1 MAENMM
7 TQSTPASNPARRAV
21 PRVLTIAGT
30 DPTGGAGIQADIK
43 AITEAGG
50 FALSVVTA
58 VVSQN
63 TRGVREVHGI
73 DEHTIGAQLSAVVD
87 DVEVDGVKIGM
98 LGTAATARAVGEF
111 LDEHDF
117 PVVVLDPVMVATSGD
132 RLLDEDAEGEVI
144 DLCRR
149 VDVITP
155 NLKEL
160 AVLARAEQAGSLD
173 EGVAQA
179 KPLAA
184 EWGTTIVVKGG
195 HLTGREAGNVAVAP
209 DGSTRAVSA
218 RRIDTTTTH
227 GTGCTLSSA
236 LATRLAAGEETGA
249 ALEWATRLV
258 HEALA
263 AGEELGVGKGNGPLD
278 HSHRSRR
285 LAAAADTSPWPAI
298 AAAPEE
304 IDDPAEVGD
313 LSGEGP
319 EPHVLAAGPWTE
331 ALWRAGR
338 GVYRET
344 LELQFI
350 RQLADGSL
358 PESQF
363 RFYLSQDAR
372 YLEEYSGA
380 LAALTARAFD
390 PADGVAWA
398 RSAQQCLDEEAEL
411 HRTYLHGETHV
422 PLSPVTLAYT
432 SSLKAATLG
441 RDYAVGAA
449 AVLPCFWI
457 YAEVGLDLAKN
468 NSEDHPY
475 TEWLSAY
482 GDGEFLDDTRA
493 AVERVERALAGAGP
507 KARAEALRQY
517 LYAAYYERE
526 FFAQATR
533 ASVA

>member
-1 MAENMM
+1 M

-236 LATRLAAGEETGA
+236 LATR
-249 ALEWATRLV
+249 
-258 HEALA
+258 LA